1 MPFSTPP
8 SGDDLPTPWTLTDGP
23 RPLLQ
28 GYVDGKAWRFTLAR
42 DGVERS
48 LIIVISRHALDRSE
62 PEEMPV
68 ETRAAIATDGRS
80 EAARV
85 AQLDDPT
92 TCILLGR
99 HGYLPPPP
107 ALIRLSRG

>member
-1 MPFSTPP
+1 MPFSARS
-8 SGDDLPTPWTLTDGP
+8 SGDDLPTPRTLTGGP
-23 RPLLQ
+23 QPLQ
-28 GYVDGKAWRFTLAR
+28 GNVDGKAWRFTLER
-42 DGVERS
+42 DGTERS
-48 LIIVISRHALDRSE
+48 LIVAISRHALDLSE
-62 PEEMPV
+62 RGETPV

-107 ALIRLSRG
+107 ALIRLSRR

>member
-1 MPFSTPP
+1 MPFSTP
-8 SGDDLPTPWTLTDGP
+8 SGGDDLPTPWTLTDGP

-28 GYVDGKAWRFTLAR
+28 GYVDGKAWRFTLER

-48 LIIVISRHALDRSE
+48 LIVAVSRHAVDLSE
-62 PEEMPV
+62 RGEMPV

-85 AQLDDPT
+85 AQLDEVAS
-92 TCILLGR
+92 CVALGR
-99 HGYLPPPP
+99 AGYLRAWPGL
-107 ALIRLSRG
+107 ARVAQM

>member
-1 MPFSTPP
+1 MPFSAR
-8 SGDDLPTPWTLTDGP
+8 SGELPTPWTLTGGP
-23 RPLLQ
+23 QPLLQ
-28 GYVDGKAWRFTLAR
+28 GYVDGKAWRFTLER

-68 ETRAAIATDGRS
+68 ETRTAIATDGRS